1 MLDHILLN
9 SALSNIEPWDMVL
22 PNLRLSFDAF
32 KHLKDLLNV
41 DPQTIGAI
49 YFAVLCPVAHD
60 DAYQGFVLGVAG
72 SSSTIFKAIQ
82 EIIPRQVTK

>member
-1 MLDHILLN
+1 
-9 SALSNIEPWDMVL
+9 MVL
-22 PNLRLSFDAF
+22 PNLWLSSDVF
-32 KHLKDLLNV
+32 KHLKDLLDV

-60 DAYQGFVLGVAG
+60 DAYQGFVLGVVV

-82 EIIPRQVTK
+82 EIIPGQVTK